1 MSHSDYDD
9 RTVFITGAGAGIG
22 LACATAFADAG
33 ATRIAIMDI
42 AEASL
47 DACRAALVARG
58 VESLSIVGDV
68 SSAESVDAALA
79 RIDQEWGGLDIA
91 VNNAGISAPIRP
103 TGETEEADYDRLM
116 SVNLKGVWLCMRAE
130 LGIMARQQRGSI
142 INMASALSSR
152 VYPGA
157 SFYVASKF
165 AVAGLTRTA
174 AVEYA
179 TQNIRI
185 NAVCP
190 GNVLTPLLENTTTPE
205 QLSGLA
211 GLQAMQRLGTPEEIA
226 EAVLWLASDKASFC
240 TGTLLA
246 ADGGWT
252 AG

>member
-1 MSHSDYDD
+1 MKNVVCEDK
-9 RTVFITGAGAGIG
+9 TVFITGAGAGIG

-33 ATRIAIMDI
+33 ATQIAIMDI
-42 AEASL
+42 AAASL
-47 DACRAALVARG
+47 EACRAALTERG
-58 VESLSIVGDV
+58 VEPLCIVGDV
-68 SSAESVDAALA
+68 SNADSVESALEQIES
-79 RIDQEWGGLDIA
+79 EWGRLDIA

-103 TGETEEADYDRLM
+103 VAEAEEADYDRLM

-130 LGIMARQQRGSI
+130 LKIMSRQQSGSI
-142 INMASALSSR
+142 INMASALSAR

-190 GNVLTPLLENTTTPE
+190 GNVLTPLLENSTSPE

-211 GLQAMQRLGTPEEIA
+211 ELQAMKRLGTPEEIG
-226 EAVLWLASDKASFC
+226 EAVVWLSSEQASFC

>member
-1 MSHSDYDD
+1 MSDAPFEGK
-9 RTVFITGAGAGIG
+9 TLFITGAGAGIG
-22 LACATAFADAG
+22 FACARAFADAG
-33 ATRIAIMDI
+33 ARRIAIMDLS
-42 AEASL
+42 EQSL
-47 DACRAALVARG
+47 ETCRVALTERG
-58 VESLSIVGDV
+58 VEALCFAGDV
-68 SSAESVDAALA
+68 SSAKSVEAAVTQ
-79 RIDQEWGGLDIA
+79 IDEAWGRLDIA

-103 TGETEEADYDRLM
+103 VAETEEVDYDRLM
-116 SVNLKGVWLCMRAE
+116 SVNLKGVWLCMREE
-130 LGIMARQQRGSI
+130 LKIMSRQQSGSI
-142 INMASALSSR
+142 INMASALSAR

-190 GNVLTPLLENTTTPE
+190 GNVLTPLLENSTSPE

-211 GLQAMQRLGTPEEIA
+211 KLQAMKRLGTPEEIG
-226 EAVLWLASDKASFC
+226 EAVVWLSSERASFC

>member
-1 MSHSDYDD
+1 MSNTMYDGK
-9 RTVFITGAGAGIG
+9 TVFITGAGAGIG

-33 ATRIAIMDI
+33 AKHIAIMDI
-42 AEASL
+42 DESSL
-47 DACRAALVARG
+47 ESCRRALAARKIDPLCIA
-58 VESLSIVGDV
+58 GDV
-68 SSAESVDAALA
+68 SRADSVETAVAAIEQ
-79 RIDQEWGGLDIA
+79 RWGGLDIA

-103 TGETEEADYDRLM
+103 VAETEETDYDRLM

-130 LGIMARQQRGSI
+130 LRIMSRQKSGSI
-142 INMASALSSR
+142 INMASALSAR

-190 GNVLTPLLENTTTPE
+190 GNVRTPLLENSTTDE
-205 QLSGLA
+205 QLA
-211 GLQAMQRLGTPEEIA
+211 GLADLQAMKRLGTPQEVA
-226 EAVLWLASDKASFC
+226 EAVMWLASDKASFC

>member
-1 MSHSDYDD
+1 MSSSGYDD
-9 RTVFITGAGAGIG
+9 KTVFITGAGAGIG
-22 LACATAFADAG
+22 LGCAIAFAEAG
-33 ATRIAIMDI
+33 APRIAIMDI
-42 AEASL
+42 AEESL
-47 DACRAALVARG
+47 ETCRAALVERG
-58 VESLSIVGDV
+58 AEPLCIVGDV
-68 SSAESVDAALA
+68 SSADSVDAALA
-79 RIDQEWGGLDIA
+79 RIDDAWGGLDVA
-91 VNNAGISAPIRP
+91 VNNAGVSAPIRP
-103 TGETEEADYDRLM
+103 VGETEEADYDKLM
-116 SVNLKGVWLCMRAE
+116 AVNLKGVWLCMRAE
-130 LGIMARQQRGSI
+130 LQIMARQQRGSI

-152 VYPGA
+152 IYPGA

-211 GLQAMQRLGTPEEIA
+211 SLHAMRRLGTEEEIA
-226 EAVLWLASDKASFC
+226 GAVLWLASDNASFC

>member
-1 MSHSDYDD
+1 MGNSLYDNK
-9 RTVFITGAGAGIG
+9 TIFITGAGAGIG
-22 LACATAFADAG
+22 LGCAIAFAEAG
-33 ATRIAIMDI
+33 ARRIAIMDI
-42 AEASL
+42 AQESLENCRASL
-47 DACRAALVARG
+47 VERG
-58 VESLSIVGDV
+58 VEPLCIVGDV
-68 SSAESVDAALA
+68 SSADSVDAALA
-79 RIDQEWGGLDIA
+79 RVDEAWGGLDVA
-91 VNNAGISAPIRP
+91 VNNAGVSAPIRP
-103 TGETEEADYDRLM
+103 VGETEEADYDRLM
-116 SVNLKGVWLCMRAE
+116 SINLKGVWLCMRAE
-130 LGIMARQQRGSI
+130 LRIMARQQSGSI

-190 GNVLTPLLENTTTPE
+190 GNVLTPLLENSTSAE
-205 QLSGLA
+205 QRAGLA
-211 GLQAMQRLGTPEEIA
+211 DLQAMKRLGTSEEVA
-226 EAVLWLASDKASFC
+226 EAVLWLASEKASFC

>member
-1 MSHSDYDD
+1 MSDSGYEDK
-9 RTVFITGAGAGIG
+9 TVFITGAGAGIG
-22 LACATAFADAG
+22 LACAIAFADAG
-33 ATRIAIMDI
+33 ATHIAVMDI
-42 AEASL
+42 AETSL
-47 DACRAALVARG
+47 EACRAALAERG
-58 VESLSIVGDV
+58 VEPLCIVGDV
-68 SSAESVDAALA
+68 SSAARVDAAIA
-79 RIDQEWGGLDIA
+79 HIDEAWGGLDVA
-91 VNNAGISAPIRP
+91 VNNAGVSAPIRP
-103 TGETEEADYDRLM
+103 MGETEEEDYDRLM

-130 LGIMARQQRGSI
+130 LRIMARQQSGTI

-152 VYPGA
+152 IYPGA

-211 GLQAMQRLGTPEEIA
+211 SLQAMRRLGTTEEIA
-226 EAVLWLASDKASFC
+226 AAVIWLASDNASFC